1 MKRLLDY
8 FTVHPN
14 TVNSLGVIAAVLLT
28 MALTREVL
36 VLFALL
42 ILPMLPSQ
50 QIVQAPEQ
58 EPEAESD
65 EPSIGFTADIE

>member
-28 MALTREVL
+28 VALTQEVL

-58 EPEAESD
+58 ESEAESD